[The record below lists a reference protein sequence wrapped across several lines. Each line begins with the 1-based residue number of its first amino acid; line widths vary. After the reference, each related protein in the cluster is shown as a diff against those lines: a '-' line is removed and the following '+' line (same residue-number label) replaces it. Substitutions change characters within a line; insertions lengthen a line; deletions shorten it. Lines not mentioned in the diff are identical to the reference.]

1 MSHILIVEDEEI
13 IRTSLKRLLERNDY
27 EVSVMG
33 SVDEALKSEDPTR
46 FDLIISDLR
55 LPGAKGTDIIAHV
68 GDTPVLIMTSYAS
81 VRSAVEAMKQGAVD
95 YIAKPFDHDEML
107 MLVARVLN
115 TSQLQRQNAILKS
128 ELLREYPVA
137 GMIGNCPAML
147 QVFTLLHKVAPTD
160 TTVLILGESGTGK
173 ELVARAL
180 HELSP
185 RSQAPMIPVNC
196 AAIPQGLI
204 ESELFGHEKGAFTGA
219 TGTRQGLIEA
229 ADGGSLFLDEIGE
242 LPTEVQARLLRVL
255 QEGEIRRVGAN
266 QSRKVNIRLI
276 TATHRDIKQLVTDGL
291 FREDLYYRLQVMEL
305 QLPPLRER
313 GSDITDLAEA
323 LLQKNTSRLNKPPM
337 RFSAGALEAI
347 KGYDWPGNIRELE
360 NLLERAVILGD
371 SLQIDVDLLAIPQTS
386 VTHQTEPKLK
396 LRAENKLSLDD
407 YFVQFVQEHEAE
419 LTETELAK
427 RLGIS
432 RKTLWERRNRLGIPR
447 QRSA

>member
-13 IRTSLKRLLERNDY
+13 IRSSLRRLLERNDY
-27 EVSVMG
+27 EVSVAA
-33 SVDEALKSEDPTR
+33 SVDEALQSGDPTR

-55 LPGAKGTDIIAHV
+55 LPGAEGTEIIAHV
-68 GDTPVLIMTSYAS
+68 GSTPVLIMTSYAS
-81 VRSAVEAMKQGAVD
+81 VRSAVDAMKQGAVD

-107 MLVARVLN
+107 LLVERVLKQN
-115 TSQLQRQNAILKS
+115 QMQRQNAVLKS
-128 ELLREYPVA
+128 ELMRDYPVA
-137 GMIGNCPAML
+137 GMIGSCPAMQ
-147 QVFTLLHKVAPTD
+147 QVFSLLHKVAPTD

-173 ELVARAL
+173 ELVARAV

-219 TGTRQGLIEA
+219 TGTHQGLIEA
-229 ADGGSLFLDEIGE
+229 ADGGTLFLDEIGE

-255 QEGEIRRVGAN
+255 QEGEIRRVGAT
-266 QSRKVNIRLI
+266 QSRKVDIRLI
-276 TATHRDIKQLVTDGL
+276 TATHRDIKQLVADGI

-313 GSDITDLAEA
+313 GDDIIDLAEA
-323 LLQKNTSRLNKPPM
+323 LLQKNTSRLNKPAM
-337 RFSAGALEAI
+337 RFSASALEAI
-347 KGYDWPGNIRELE
+347 KHYDWPGNIRELE

-371 SLQIDVDLLAIPQTS
+371 SLQIDVELLAIPQAS
-386 VTHQTEPKLK
+386 VKFRTGSRPGQQTED
-396 LRAENKLSLDD
+396 KLSLDE
-407 YFVQFVQEHEAE
+407 YFLQFVRDHEAE

>member
-13 IRTSLKRLLERNDY
+13 IRSSLQRLLQRHDY
-27 EVSVMG
+27 QVSVAG
-33 SVDEALKSEDPTR
+33 SVDEALQSGDPAR

-55 LPGAKGTDIIAHV
+55 LPGAAGTEIIARV
-68 GDTPVLIMTSYAS
+68 GDTPVVIMTSYAS

-107 MLVARVLN
+107 MLVERVLKTN
-115 TSQLQRQNAILKS
+115 RLQRQNAVLKS
-128 ELLREYPVA
+128 ELMRDYPVA
-137 GMIGNCPAML
+137 GMIGDCPAMR
-147 QVFTLLHKVAPTD
+147 QVFSLLHKVAPTD

-173 ELVARAL
+173 ELVARAV

-229 ADGGSLFLDEIGE
+229 ADGGTLFLDEIGE

-266 QSRKVNIRLI
+266 QSRQVDIRLI
-276 TATHRDIKQLVTDGL
+276 TATHRDIKQLVADGT

-313 GSDITDLAEA
+313 GEDIIALAEA
-323 LLQKNTSRLNKPPM
+323 LLQKNTCRLNKPPM
-337 RFSAGALEAI
+337 RFSPAALDAI
-347 KGYDWPGNIRELE
+347 KQYDWPGNIRELE

-371 SLQIDVDLLAIPQTS
+371 SVQIDVELLAIPQAS
-386 VTHQTEPKLK
+386 VT
-396 LRAENKLSLDD
+396 LRNDSKTRSTPVDKLSLDE
-407 YFVQFVQEHEAE
+407 YFIQFVRDHETE

-432 RKTLWERRNRLGIPR
+432 RKTLWERRNRLGISR
-447 QRSA
+447 QRSV

>member
-1 MSHILIVEDEEI
+1 MNHILIVEDEEI
-13 IRTSLKRLLERNDY
+13 IRSSLKRLLERSDY
-27 EVSVMG
+27 EVSVAG
-33 SVDEALKSEDPTR
+33 SVAEALQSGDPTR

-55 LPGAKGTDIIAHV
+55 LPGAEGTDIIAHV

-107 MLVARVLN
+107 MLVARVLKTN
-115 TSQLQRQNAILKS
+115 QLQRQNAVLKS
-128 ELLREYPVA
+128 ELLRDYPVS

-147 QVFTLLHKVAPTD
+147 QVFSLLHKVAPTD

-266 QSRKVNIRLI
+266 LSRKVDIRLI
-276 TATHRDIKQLVTDGL
+276 TATHRDIKQLVADGI

-313 GSDITDLAEA
+313 GDDIVDLAEA
-323 LLQKNTSRLNKPPM
+323 LLQKNTCRLNKPAM
-337 RFSAGALEAI
+337 RFSTGALKAI

-371 SLQIDVDLLAIPQTS
+371 SLQIDVELLAIPQAS
-386 VTHQTEPKLK
+386 VTLRTEPKAK
-396 LRAENKLSLDD
+396 TQTEDKLSLDE
-407 YFVQFVQEHEAE
+407 YFVQFVRDHEAE

-432 RKTLWERRNRLGIPR
+432 RKTLWERRNRLGISR